1 MHRHAGTLQLDL
13 SNVYQQLELDQA
25 SRQVTTF
32 TTHAGIRRYKRFF
45 FWSEC
50 SCRHIPKHHIRDTV

>member
-45 FWSEC
+45 FLE
-50 SCRHIPKHHIRDTV
+50 